1 MKKKTKKVKK
11 SKNIGILDIFPG
23 KFIDLYDNDY
33 DDIVAINPR
42 AAGKTKCFVKYSILL
57 MMKNNNIDTVMVRK
71 THTSLEK
78 SLVLEIK
85 EALEFFGLTSEW
97 TYYKQDKIFKNNY
110 TGQGIYLSGS
120 EEERIKGIITQN
132 KIGFLLFD
140 EIQQFSSS
148 TEINQIVSTFS
159 RRMTNNAKVIM
170 SGNLPK
176 VLTHFIYEFRETQRL
191 AGAHIH
197 ESTYLDIVDLLP
209 KRFVQKINQVRD
221 TDKKEY
227 EYIYLGITSGFAG
240 TIFDNI
246 KPSTFVKEAFSTSD
260 LYLIGIDAGNS
271 ATDPST
277 MVIVQKSGTKFCIV
291 DELEVY
297 EGSPNEIVDKMKEK
311 LTPYNDVRKLIYVDS
326 AALWLTKALR
336 EAHINAQP
344 CVKGAGSI
352 ESGITIIRG
361 MIGSDDLYIKDD
373 LSGLKKELGLYA
385 RDDKNNPI
393 DKNNHYI
400 DALRYAIYSP
410 LAKGRIKLRNKI

>member
-1 MKKKTKKVKK
+1 MKSNVRAQKPKV
-11 SKNIGILDIFPG
+11 KNIGILDIFPG

-33 DDIVAINPR
+33 NDIVAINPR

-57 MMKNNNIDTVMVRK
+57 MMTNKQMDTVMVRK

-78 SLVLEIK
+78 SLVLEVK

-97 TYYKQDKIFKNNY
+97 TYLKQDKIFKNNY

-159 RRMTNNAKVIM
+159 RRMTDDSKVIM

-176 VLTHFIYEFRETQRL
+176 VLTHFIYEFRETQRQ

-246 KPSTFVKEAFSTSD
+246 KESTFVKKAFDNTD
-260 LYLIGIDAGNS
+260 MLLVGIDAGNS
-271 ATDPST
+271 VTDPST
-277 MVIVQKSGTKFCIV
+277 MVIVQKNGNKLCVI
-291 DELEVY
+291 DELAIY
-297 EGSPNEIVDKMKEK
+297 EGSPNEIVDAMK
-311 LTPYNDVRKLIYVDS
+311 DVLNKYSGHRQLIYVDS

-344 CVKGAGSI
+344 CVKGPGSI
-352 ESGITIIRG
+352 ESGITILRG
-361 MIGSDDLYIKDD
+361 LIGGDDLYIMDH
-373 LSGLKKELGLYA
+373 LTGLKKELSLYA
-385 RDDKNNPI
+385 RNDKNVPI
-393 DKNNHYI
+393 DKHNHFI

-410 LAKGRIKLRNKI
+410 LSKGRIRLRR